1 MADKAMTPSGTPT
14 PAPIAMSLLDDD
26 EEEEE
31 DASVEEN
38 EGLEL
43 PVELEEGAS
52 VGVEQFDV
60 FADVV
65 GVVTLPSR
73 LDMFAR
79 AAYPGIILPSGIVK
93 GSAPSGQVTL
103 PSLLPTRLLQQ
114 YVAFPLI

>member
-26 EEEEE
+26 E

-103 PSLLPTRLLQQ
+103 SSLLPTRLLQQ